1 MNKMRWFFWTLLML
15 NAVAAYW
22 FSSEADHRR
31 DVVSNL
37 TSVNRAGQGAEVKEL
52 QLWGES
58 PAADEQKVVAEEAS
72 QQQVEKLSPSEPER
86 QVLDMPVDEEVC
98 RQLGPFDPQTVAR
111 ILLVLGDRANG
122 ILVINKEEV
131 ISEGF
136 WLIMQPRETRA
147 EAELLLKSLHDRNIE
162 SYLITDGEYENGI
175 TLGVFSGKENADSYQ
190 DKLSA
195 EGVESVLIPRTKVEK
210 KAWVQLKGDNN
221 DENTLSDIAATL
233 GIQQSAI
240 RQEEATPC
248 EMSN

>member
-22 FSSEADHRR
+22 FSSAADHRR

-37 TSVNRAGQGAEVKEL
+37 TSVIPAEQSSKVEEL
-52 QLWGES
+52 QLWAES
-58 PAADEQKVVAEEAS
+58 PLADERKVVAEEAN
-72 QQQVEKLSPSEPER
+72 QQQVEKLSLSEPDR
-86 QVLDMPVDEEVC
+86 HISDMPVDEEVC
-98 RQLGPFDPQTVAR
+98 RQLGPFEPQTVAR
-111 ILLVLGDRANG
+111 ILLELGDRANE

-131 ISEGF
+131 VSEGF

-147 EAELLLKSLHDRNIE
+147 ETELLLKSLHDRNIE

-195 EGVESVLIPRTKVEK
+195 EGVKSVLIPRTKVEK
-210 KAWVQLKGDNN
+210 KVWVQLKGDKT

-233 GIQQSAI
+233 GIQESAI